1 MTARDAADEILAQVL
16 EAGRWGRA
24 LRLRGGDTRE
34 WLGRPVAGEVLNLG
48 AHRGVVDWEP
58 SERVVTVRCGTPLV
72 ELERLLAGERQM
84 LGFEP
89 PRAGLAST
97 VGGAIATGLSGPRR
111 PYAGA
116 ARDFVLGVEC
126 LDGRGQRL
134 LFGGRVMK
142 NVAGYDLPRLMCG
155 AQGTLGILLQVS
167 LRLLPQPECEL
178 AVELPC
184 EPLPAIERMNRLA
197 GESLPLSGA
206 AWHGGI
212 LRLRLSGPERAVRA
226 AAQRLGGEC
235 SEDTAWW
242 RALRDHRLPFFR
254 EGRTLWRV
262 SLPSAAA
269 PLALDAEEF
278 LDWGGAQRWLAGDP
292 DPALVWRRARELG
305 GHASCWRGAQPA
317 EGPFQPLEGGVHALH
332 RALRKAFDPHRILNP
347 GRLYRDL

>member
-1 MTARDAADEILAQVL
+1 MDSRDAADEILAQL
-16 EAGRWGRA
+16 SEAGRWGRA
-24 LRLRGGDTRE
+24 LRLRGGDTRA
-34 WLGRPVAGEVLNLG
+34 WLGRPVYGEVMNLG
-48 AHRGVVDWEP
+48 AHRGLVDWQP

-134 LFGGRVMK
+134 SFGGRVMK
-142 NVAGYDLPRLMCG
+142 NVAGYDLPRLLCG
-155 AQGTLGILLQVS
+155 AQGTLGILLEVS
-167 LRLLPQPECEL
+167 LRLLPQPEVEATVEL
-178 AVELPC
+178 AC

-197 GESLPLSGA
+197 ADSLPLSA
-206 AWHGGI
+206 ATWHGGV
-212 LRLRLSGPERAVRA
+212 LRLRLSGAESAVRA
-226 AAQRLGGEC
+226 AARKLGGDC
-235 SEDTAWW
+235 HEDSAWW
-242 RALRDHRLPFFR
+242 RGLRDQRLPFFR

-262 SLPSAAA
+262 SLPPAAP
-269 PLALDAEEF
+269 PLALDADEL
-278 LDWGGAQRWLAGDP
+278 LDWGGAQRWLAGELEP
-292 DPALVWRRARELG
+292 SLVWQRARALG
-305 GHASCWRGAQPA
+305 GHASCWRCA
-317 EGPFQPLEGGVHALH
+317 EPLDGPFQPLEPGLHALH
-332 RALRKAFDPHRILNP
+332 RALKQAFDPHRILNP